1 MIKHIFTIVLL
12 FVSLTYGYTQEIITE
27 NGRAYKLHTVQ
38 KGEGLYRLS
47 VNNNTTQEEIIA
59 ANPKLKET
67 GLNVGM
73 TIRIPL
79 KETIR
84 ENTPITEY
92 TTHVVAKGETAYSIS
107 RLYEMTLVEFY
118 RLNPGCESGLSLG
131 QAVKVKTKEQK
142 KIDGFRIHATA

>member
-92 TTHVVAKGETAYSIS
+92 TTHVVAKGETAYSAAIGTSTNDSAALPCRLMS
-107 RLYEMTLVEFY
+107 RPF
-118 RLNPGCESGLSLG
+118 LSLM
-131 QAVKVKTKEQK
+131 
-142 KIDGFRIHATA
+142 IFDINL